1 MQRLLRLKKTL
12 KNSSITAFVENY
24 RSQKN
29 ENRYREL
36 SEGEIEALKL
46 NGNRCDDW
54 TLIRVEQAFTPERIF
69 NTVFVGT
76 VYLPVFYGTLL
87 LPGDVSFPTG
97 IYNSLLHNCVIE
109 NALIS
114 RVAMLSNVQVCC
126 GAVLQNVG
134 TIVSSGKVRYT
145 ASLSVGN
152 ECGGRCLKVFPDV
165 SNELLDMQVA
175 HSAEELLAEYGKL
188 LETWESDVRLPFG
201 VIGAGAVVS
210 NVSVIRNSFV
220 GAHARVEGAA
230 KIRNSIV
237 LSSLEEPTGIY
248 DSVILENSFVQESVM
263 IHSSAIV
270 KEACILKR
278 AKVGKKALVSSSVIS
293 AGCHV
298 EEAEVTN
305 SYVGPLAQMHHHSL
319 LIAAVWPS
327 GCGNIGYGA
336 NVGSNHTGRR
346 PDQEIHPGL
355 GMFFGLGVNIKFP
368 ANFRESPYSMV
379 ASGVTTMPQR
389 LQMPFSLVMAGEPQK
404 YGLRAGLNEVVP
416 GWVYSKNQ
424 YSLARNLHKYAS
436 RGKGAVPSTLYAL
449 FSSYNVKNVVAAYVK
464 LRDVKLAD
472 VYTEEQIPGLGSNY
486 LREPVRQL
494 ALKAYRSYL
503 ERYIYE
509 VALTAVEADSS
520 LFVLSLKEV
529 LKTVQGEAF
538 KEKLNLLELPSSMT
552 DVLKRYRVLLKEFYD
567 GVTAGLERDRA
578 RGRRIF
584 DDYDAVHPED
594 KEFLDFVHAQ
604 YDEQI
609 RRTNIL
615 LKESRD
621 DG

>member
-12 KNSSITAFVENY
+12 RNSSITAFVENY

-36 SEGEIEALKL
+36 TIGEIETLKN
-46 NGNRCDDW
+46 NGNRCDNW
-54 TLIRVEQAFTPERIF
+54 SLIRVEQAFSPERVF
-69 NTVFVGT
+69 NSVFIGN

-97 IYNSLLHNCVIE
+97 IYNSLLHNCVVE

-114 RVAMLSNVQVCC
+114 RVSMLSNVYVCC

-134 TIVSSGKVRYT
+134 TLVSSGKIRHT
-145 ASLSVGN
+145 ASMNVGN
-152 ECGGRCLKVFPDV
+152 ECGGRTLRVFPDIT
-165 SNELLDMQVA
+165 NELLDMQVVQT
-175 HSAEELLAEYGKL
+175 SGDIFAEYNKTL
-188 LETWESDVRLPFG
+188 DAWETEVKQPFG
-201 VIGAGAVVS
+201 IVGQGAVIS
-210 NVSVIRNSFV
+210 NVSVVRNSLV
-220 GAHARVEGAA
+220 GPHARIEGAA

-237 LSSLEEPTGIY
+237 LSSLEETTGIY
-248 DSVILENSFVQESVM
+248 DSVILENSFVQESAM

-270 KEACILKR
+270 RESTILKR

-293 AGCHV
+293 AGCHI
-298 EEAEVTN
+298 EEGEVTN

-355 GMFFGLGVNIKFP
+355 GMFFGLGVNVKFP
-368 ANFRESPYSMV
+368 ANFKESPYSMI

-389 LQMPFSLVMAGEPQK
+389 LQMPFALILAGAPQK
-404 YGLRAGLNEVVP
+404 YNLPAGLNEVVP

-436 RGKGAVPSTLYAL
+436 RGKGAIPSSLYAL
-449 FSSYNVKNVVAAYVK
+449 FSSQNIKAVVSAYVK
-464 LRDVKLAD
+464 LRDVKIQE
-472 VYTEEQIPGLGSNY
+472 VYTEKEIPGLGSNY

-494 ALKAYRSYL
+494 ALSAYKSFL
-503 ERYIYE
+503 ERYILDT
-509 VALTAVEADSS
+509 AIAAVEADPS
-520 LFVLSLKEV
+520 LVMLSLKEICKNSLNDL
-529 LKTVQGEAF
+529 LKD
-538 KEKLNLLELPSSMT
+538 KLHLGELPASMPE
-552 DVLKRYRVLLKEFYD
+552 VLKRYRVLVKEFYD
-567 GVTAGLERDRA
+567 GVTAGLERDRE
-578 RGRRIF
+578 RGRKIF

-594 KEFLDFVHAQ
+594 KDFLDYVRSQF
-604 YDEQI
+604 DEQI
-609 RRTNIL
+609 RRTNVL

-621 DG
+621 D